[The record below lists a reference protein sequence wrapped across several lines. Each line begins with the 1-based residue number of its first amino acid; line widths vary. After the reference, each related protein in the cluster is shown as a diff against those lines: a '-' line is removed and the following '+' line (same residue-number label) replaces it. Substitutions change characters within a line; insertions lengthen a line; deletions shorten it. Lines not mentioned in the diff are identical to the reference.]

1 MLLLF
6 QRGEMGSLQILFVL
20 LLSLF
25 LAKCY
30 SHEQQELLHCL
41 STYSESNI
49 TQNIYNP
56 NSPTY
61 TSILEYAQKNP
72 RWWNSSHPIF
82 IASPRT
88 EAEIRPVILC
98 SKKIGLQIK
107 IKSGGHDYEG
117 ISFRSESPFVML
129 DLSNLNEIKI
139 DLNEETAWV
148 QAGATLGEL
157 YYAIAKRSKVH
168 GFPGGVCFSVGTG
181 GLISGGGLGALTRK
195 FGLAADNVVDA
206 RVMDV
211 NGNILDREMNE
222 DLFWAVRG
230 GGGASFGVILA
241 WKLKLVRVPE
251 KVTIFSIHRKL
262 NSSRDLLQK
271 WENISHQLPEN
282 LFIRLLIQNG
292 GVERQVE
299 LFFQSQ
305 YLGPVDELIPL
316 LRQYFPEFNLE
327 RNDCFQE
334 NTTAGAVKRCYEV
347 SWIQSAF
354 YFYFRK
360 ITSPLEVLLDKTI
373 PTQKHYY
380 KGTSDFVKT
389 PIPESGWEMIERTFL
404 EEAGPRMILEPLGGK
419 MNEISESE
427 TPFPHR
433 KGNLYNIQYTVGW
446 SDNSESISSQK
457 MAWLRK
463 LYKEME
469 PYVAKSPRTAY
480 LNYRD
485 LDFGTNQ
492 EDCSYSKAKMWG
504 EKYFNGNFERLAKV
518 KNREGRSGLHSLGCL
533 SRPGPCSGCD
543 KLDIRAWFIVPG
555 KPSMPPRRT
564 NINAQ
569 EDKVHPTLGMRTR
582 NRSYTLELVPTPGVP
597 PVPTSPPRAPRTN
610 AQQSEDVG
618 SAPVT
623 SKATRVGQFMRMNP
637 PKFTGIKVEEN
648 PQEFINKMENIFR
661 VMHVEQVE
669 GVKLSAYQLKD
680 VANQWYDEW
689 EEVKGD
695 SAEPTTGHFQ
705 RYFFSTRRN
714 FGGAKSQENS
724 SAPPLPQKGTTTAA
738 GSDHNW
744 LYALTIRQEAEASPN
759 VVTND
764 LPGIPPDR
772 EIDFGINVLP
782 DTHPISILPY
792 RMAPAELKELKE
804 QLADLLD
811 KGFIRPSVCPGVHL
825 YSSCKRKI
833 VPCIEKGILGLHGS
847 GCPSRTGPTS
857 GNDKNVRSPY
867 RYLQKSRV
875 VILIDPRFKIDYSK
889 QERNAPLSMVGGIT

>member
-6 QRGEMGSLQILFVL
+6 QREEMGSLQILFVL

-139 DLNEETAWV
+139 DLKEETAWV

-211 NGNILDREMNE
+211 NGNILDREMSE

-251 KVTIFSIHRKL
+251 KVIIFSIHRKL

-305 YLGPVDELIPL
+305 YLGPVDELISL

-457 MAWLRK
+457 IAWLRK

-518 KNREGRSGLHSLGCL
+518 KS
-533 SRPGPCSGCD
+533 
-543 KLDIRAWFIVPG
+543 
-555 KPSMPPRRT
+555 
-564 NINAQ
+564 
-569 EDKVHPTLGMRTR
+569 KVDPNNFFKH
-582 NRSYTLELVPTPGVP
+582 E
-597 PVPTSPPRAPRTN
+597 
-610 AQQSEDVG
+610 QS
-618 SAPVT
+618 
-623 SKATRVGQFMRMNP
+623 
-637 PKFTGIKVEEN
+637 
-648 PQEFINKMENIFR
+648 
-661 VMHVEQVE
+661 
-669 GVKLSAYQLKD
+669 
-680 VANQWYDEW
+680 
-689 EEVKGD
+689 
-695 SAEPTTGHFQ
+695 
-705 RYFFSTRRN
+705 
-714 FGGAKSQENS
+714 
-724 SAPPLPQKGTTTAA
+724 
-738 GSDHNW
+738 
-744 LYALTIRQEAEASPN
+744 
-759 VVTND
+759 
-764 LPGIPPDR
+764 IPP
-772 EIDFGINVLP
+772 
-782 DTHPISILPY
+782 
-792 RMAPAELKELKE
+792 
-804 QLADLLD
+804 
-811 KGFIRPSVCPGVHL
+811 
-825 YSSCKRKI
+825 YS
-833 VPCIEKGILGLHGS
+833 
-847 GCPSRTGPTS
+847 
-857 GNDKNVRSPY
+857 Y
-867 RYLQKSRV
+867 
-875 VILIDPRFKIDYSK
+875 
-889 QERNAPLSMVGGIT
+889 